1 MILAI
6 QQISRFARGACS
18 PTTDLNPGWTMP
30 QARSGAVAEH
40 GYGRGSLLALLPAVL
55 IPKNVYGDAR
65 KPLLFSTFLYFITSY

>member
-1 MILAI
+1 
-6 QQISRFARGACS
+6 
-18 PTTDLNPGWTMP
+18 MP